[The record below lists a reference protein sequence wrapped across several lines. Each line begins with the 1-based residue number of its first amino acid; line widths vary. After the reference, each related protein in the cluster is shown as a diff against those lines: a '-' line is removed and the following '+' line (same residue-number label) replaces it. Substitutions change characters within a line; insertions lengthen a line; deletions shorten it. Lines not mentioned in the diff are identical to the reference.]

1 MCLLGMGALAWF
13 VGNSRGFTG
22 QRGRGS
28 APSAALG
35 ALRTEPPP
43 CVPGMR
49 ASTCA
54 AERLENGAPPRPAF
68 PMGSPEDF
76 RSG

>member
-35 ALRTEPPP
+35 ALRTEPSP

-49 ASTCA
+49 LVQYQLFALSRC
-54 AERLENGAPPRPAF
+54 RRPAF